1 VRRQFHQLLLAIER
15 DAVDAQSSE
24 TPQYSEPAR
33 VR

>member
-15 DAVDAQSSE
+15 DAGDAQTFE
-24 TPQYSEPAR
+24 TPQYSESAQ